1 MTSPGLLTPAVGEVD
16 LPDLDRDL
24 DLDWDLHLDRDASL
38 APPVDARPRDAARV
52 RRVRLAFVAAS
63 VSTFIALASHVF
75 AGGGMPGLVG
85 IAFPF
90 GLAVLAC
97 LLLARIRT
105 DSVRLA
111 LSVGASQFL
120 FHTLFVLGTPPAAVG
135 VGATTDVHAGHSG
148 HGQLAASS
156 ALADFATNASA
167 GSSAAALH
175 LGHDA
180 PLMWAMHAVAAV
192 LTALALY
199 FGETLLTSLAKAK
212 DAAVELLLPTAR
224 MLFLILARALRP
236 AAAVDS
242 APLEL
247 PWVPAL
253 QVRVERAQRRRGPP
267 VFAMPSAFATSN

>member
-1 MTSPGLLTPAVGEVD
+1 MGEVD
-16 LPDLDRDL
+16 LRD
-24 DLDWDLHLDRDASL
+24 LDRDASL
-38 APPVDARPRDAARV
+38 AAPIDPRPRDAGRV

-63 VSTFIALASHVF
+63 ASTFIALASHVF
-75 AGGGMPGLVG
+75 AGGGMPGFLG
-85 IAFPF
+85 IAFPL

-97 LLLARIRT
+97 ILLGRIRT
-105 DSVRLA
+105 DSLRLA

-120 FHTLFVLGTPPAAVG
+120 FHTLFVLGTPPAS
-135 VGATTDVHAGHSG
+135 VGAGPTADAHAG

-156 ALADFATNASA
+156 AMADFATSA
-167 GSSAAALH
+167 GASTTGAALH
-175 LGHDA
+175 LGHDG

-199 FGETLLTSLAKAK
+199 FGETLLAKLATAK

-224 MLFLILARALRP
+224 TLFLVLARALHP
-236 AAAVDS
+236 SATVDS

-253 QVRVERAQRRRGPP
+253 TVRAERATRRRGPP
-267 VFAMPSAFATSN
+267 AVAMLPAFATSN

>member
-1 MTSPGLLTPAVGEVD
+1 MTSPGLLTPALGEVD
-16 LPDLDRDL
+16 LKDAG
-24 DLDWDLHLDRDASL
+24 LHFDQDAGL
-38 APPVDARPRDAARV
+38 APPVDSRPHDAARV

-75 AGGGMPGLVG
+75 AGGGLPGMLG

-105 DSVRLA
+105 DSLRLA

-120 FHTLFVLGTPPAAVG
+120 FHTLFVLGTPPAAG
-135 VGATTDVHAGHSG
+135 GSGTMADAHAGHAA

-156 ALADFATNASA
+156 AMADFASSAGA
-167 GSSAAALH
+167 GSSSAAIH
-175 LGHDA
+175 LGHDG

-199 FGETLLTSLAKAK
+199 FGEALLASLAKAK
-212 DAAVELLLPTAR
+212 EAAVELLLPLGR
-224 MLFLILARALRP
+224 VVFVLLARVLRP
-236 AAAVDS
+236 NVAVDS

-253 QVRVERAQRRRGPP
+253 TVRAERATRRRGPP
-267 VFAMPSAFATSN
+267 TIAMPPAFATSN